1 MVNPRRLAGY
11 FGFTKSEVQA
21 LCQKY
26 GMDSDEF
33 EKWYDGYKL
42 GNVTSIFNPNS
53 VMQAISSD
61 WCTSYWAVLVHTTP

>member
-42 GNVTSIFNPNS
+42 GNVTSIHN
-53 VMQAISSD
+53 AE
-61 WCTSYWAVLVHTTP
+61 CC